1 MIKDSFKGFVSNRFG
16 RLGELLSMFVNH
28 KLTIDSFFEYQVD
41 IRTNKLVLAVH
52 AYYNSTWFSLF
63 CKVGSIFYKKVTI
76 PINRVLGIDEHKDT
90 SVSHRSWGG
99 KRQEFNT
106 IIQNLKCM
114 MDEINNS
121 TSGVK

>member
-1 MIKDSFKGFVSNRFG
+1 
-16 RLGELLSMFVNH
+16 MFVNH

-41 IRTNKLVLAVH
+41 ICTNKLVVAVH
-52 AYYNSTWFSLF
+52 TYYNSTWFFLC
-63 CKVGSIFYKKVTI
+63 CKVASIFYKKVTI
-76 PINRVLGIDEHKDT
+76 PISRVLGIDEHKDT

-99 KRQEFNT
+99 ERQEFNT

-121 TSGVK
+121 SIGVK